1 MLSHPRWTPSHVA
14 SRGCPDRSPEDRRR
28 RSLRGSSTCSRAS
41 IVGCGSGRS
50 PRASGSRRRQRKPM
64 RAASS
69 ASWEPP
75 LAPRPPTPLDAADC
89 SARTPPDA
97 PPAAMPPRP
106 NRRLPDSGP
115 DRDDGTMAA
124 TTAGSW
130 VGRSIQ
136 RVEDDALLRGEGRFL
151 DDLAPSPTASTRRS
165 SGRCSHTRG
174 SRSMPPR
181 RSRSPASWEC
191 SRGRTSP
198 RSRDRSRP
206 ESNRGHRST
215 PQRSTRCG
223 TWESRSP
230 SSSRRIGT
238 RGGRSGARRGGL
250 RPTGAGARSGVGR
263 SGQRR
268 PRPPVRIWGR
278 RRRDG
283 GCRPRPAT
291 DVPVS
296 TFHLHSGRMLRRRRR
311 LGRGGRP
318 PDGMGEL
325 PGPVHAARRR
335 RSRARIEGRPAAP
348 AHATGLGRLVRDQ
361 VGRLLLRRADR
372 ARLAPPRGTGDVDR
386 GPARA
391 PRRERGGNGPDD
403 GGGGGLHVRRPAD
416 RASLR
421 RDRGRRGI
429 RPRAGAR
436 HPLPHA
442 RLPLRRLPRLQRGR
456 AQPSRSRPTRS
467 RPASIGA
474 SAAPSSTSGSS
485 ERWPSPRV
493 ASASIRPTSPGAT

>member
-1 MLSHPRWTPSHVA
+1 
-14 SRGCPDRSPEDRRR
+14 
-28 RSLRGSSTCSRAS
+28 
-41 IVGCGSGRS
+41 
-50 PRASGSRRRQRKPM
+50 
-64 RAASS
+64 
-69 ASWEPP
+69 
-75 LAPRPPTPLDAADC
+75 
-89 SARTPPDA
+89 
-97 PPAAMPPRP
+97 MPPRP
-106 NRRLPDSGP
+106 NGRLPDSGP

-124 TTAGSW
+124 TTAGPW

-151 DDLAPSPTASTRRS
+151 DDLAPVAHSFHAAIVRS
-165 SGRCSHTRG
+165 QLAHARIEVDAAAALTLPGVVGVLTG
-174 SRSMPPR
+174 
-181 RSRSPASWEC
+181 A
-191 SRGRTSP
+191 
-198 RSRDRSRP
+198 DVAALSRP
-206 ESNRGHRST
+206 FPAGIESGT
-215 PQRSTRCG
+215 PQYAAAIDTVRYVGEPIAVVVAQR
-223 TWESRSP
+223 P
-230 SSSRRIGT
+230 VSRR
-238 RGGRSGARRGGL
+238 GRSGARRGGL
-250 RPTGAGARSGVGR
+250 RPAGAGARSGVGR

-268 PRPPVRIWGR
+268 PRPPVRVRGR

-283 GCRPRPAT
+283 GGRPRPAT

-348 AHATGLGRLVRDQ
+348 AHATRLGRLVRDQ

-391 PRRERGGNGPDD
+391 PRRERGRNGPDD
-403 GGGGGLHVRRPAD
+403 GGRGGLHVRRPAD

-436 HPLPHA
+436 HALPHA
-442 RLPLRRLPRLQRGR
+442 RLPLRRLPRL
-456 AQPSRSRPTRS
+456 AT
-467 RPASIGA
+467 
-474 SAAPSSTSGSS
+474 
-485 ERWPSPRV
+485 WPC
-493 ASASIRPTSPGAT
+493 ATESF